1 MKEVATLCV
10 WPAEGKLNVLVGSQ
24 HYTQTM
30 KPKQML
36 WLAEKFVNAA
46 NEQLRLDDLE
56 RREQAARET

>member
-10 WPAEGKLNVLVGSQ
+10 WPAEGKLNVLVGSH